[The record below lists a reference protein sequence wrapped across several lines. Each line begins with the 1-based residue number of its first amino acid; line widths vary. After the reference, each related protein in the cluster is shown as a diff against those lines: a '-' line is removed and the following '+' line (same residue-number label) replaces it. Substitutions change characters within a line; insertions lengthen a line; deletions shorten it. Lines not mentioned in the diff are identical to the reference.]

1 VLELGQ
7 FTMDSIENLGVGTC
21 LTPFLFATSVFM
33 NICLGI
39 RCTHQRCFPESTVL
53 PDLLIPVRPRS
64 IEVAV
69 ERLESLWIEEVGV
82 WLTADFDLSA
92 LILEIIH
99 ERIEYLLEL
108 LSRYFQIGADPD
120 FQFEAISVLHVGDVG
135 ERQDLLLK
143 VAFCGLLF

>member
-1 VLELGQ
+1 
-7 FTMDSIENLGVGTC
+7 MDSIENLGVGTC